1 MERRAIRWRRRAVT
15 VPAVVLATVVVVAT
29 LPLSLLVA
37 ALADV
42 ATDRRLPRT
51 RVVAM
56 FAVYLLCETAGLVG
70 ALLNPLAAGYNRERL
85 MRRDY
90 ALQSLW
96 ARTLFASARHVF
108 GMRLVLEDW
117 PQDAGRGPVIVLI
130 RHTSLLDTLLPATL
144 LSARNGTRLRYALKR
159 ELLRDPCLDVV
170 GNRLPNRFTGRS
182 TLESDEVAAVGG
194 LAAGLG
200 HLDGV
205 LIYPEGTRFTA
216 PKREQIIERLAES
229 GRPELAERA
238 RDLHHVLPPRLG
250 GTLALLEAAPDA
262 DVLVVAHHGFEGSAL
277 PRDLWRGLVIG
288 QTLTATAWRVAAA
301 EVPVTRE
308 ARIDWLYEQWS
319 RVDSWVESKTAG
331 REQEWQAQAT

>member
-1 MERRAIRWRRRAVT
+1 MERRAHRWRRRAVT
-15 VPAVVLATVVVVAT
+15 IPAVVLATVVVIAT
-29 LPLSLLVA
+29 LPVLLLVA

-42 ATDRRLPRT
+42 ATDRRFPRT
-51 RVVAM
+51 RVIAM
-56 FAVYLLCETAGLVG
+56 LAIYLLCETAGLIG
-70 ALLNPLAAGYNRERL
+70 ALLNRLTAGFSRERL

-90 ALQSLW
+90 ALQWLW
-96 ARTLFASARHVF
+96 VRTLFESARRVF

-117 PQDAGRGPVIVLI
+117 PQDAGRGPLIVVM

-144 LSARNGTRLRYALKR
+144 LSAEHGTRLRYALKR
-159 ELLRDPCLDVV
+159 ELLTDPCLDVI

-194 LAAGLG
+194 LATGLG

-205 LIYPEGTRFTA
+205 LIYPEGTRFTRH
-216 PKREQIIERLAES
+216 KREQIIKRLAES

-238 RDLHHVLPPRLG
+238 RELHHVLPPRLG
-250 GTLALLEAAPDA
+250 GTLALLDAAPDA
-262 DVLVVAHHGFEGSAL
+262 DVLVISHHGFEGSAL

-288 QTLTATAWRVAAA
+288 QTLTATAWRVPAA
-301 EVPVTRE
+301 EVPATRE

-319 RVDSWVESKTAG
+319 KVDSWVESKTAT